1 MQSSTKVS
9 FLFPFRSKTTFFV
22 QKHLESI
29 GAFIAQLGQK
39 DMDMLG

>member
-9 FLFPFRSKTTFFV
+9 FLFPFRSKTPFFV
-22 QKHLESI
+22 QKHLE